1 MQPGAPSFSRDLFQ
15 PLATQRL
22 SLRALVPA
30 DADFI
35 LAHFSDPDVCR
46 FLKDAEPLA
55 SRDEALGLIA
65 HFSDPD
71 RVRACRWGICLANG
85 GRLIGTIGFLHWDTH
100 NRAAEIGFDLARPWW
115 GQGLMREAL
124 MAVIPAAHAGL
135 KLNRI
140 WAVVHLDN
148 QRSLSTLHRL
158 GFATE
163 GVARE
168 LFRFRG
174 AYHDHYCLSL
184 LPRDWQAAS
193 GGQA

>member
-1 MQPGAPSFSRDLFQ
+1 MPSGAPGMSRDLFR
-15 PLATQRL
+15 PLATARL
-22 SLRALVPA
+22 RLRALEPA

-46 FLKDAEPLA
+46 YLKDAEPLA
-55 SRDEALGLIA
+55 SRDQALGLIA
-65 HFSDPD
+65 YFSDPD
-71 RVRACRWGICLANG
+71 RARACRWGICLAG
-85 GRLIGTIGFLHWDTH
+85 DGRLIGTVGFLHWDAH

-124 MAVIPAAHAGL
+124 VAVIDAAHAGL

-140 WAVVHLDN
+140 WGVVHLGN
-148 QRSLSTLHRL
+148 QRSLNSLHRL
-158 GFATE
+158 GFVTE

-184 LPRDWQAAS
+184 LPRDWRAA
-193 GGQA
+193 GGGPA